1 MGQAAS
7 AAASSADSQRPEA
20 APSKARP
27 RKPLPKPPAPSQLP
41 TSITGKP
48 KSQPATNVL
57 FTDVRPQETA
67 KERSS
72 SERRLPG
79 LMEGMGAQP
88 KIRENRA
95 SYPRRSEK
103 KVDLASIPPK
113 PDRYPW
119 FVLESLHD
127 PLPDFDEDW
136 TLCPQDY
143 GRELGLRQVRNQMI
157 KEALLN
163 GRKCFY
169 RSSGNSL
176 APWVRS
182 GNGCC
187 YHPVTNADEVNEN
200 DIVFCEVQPRGY
212 FYAHKILSMSWYDAS
227 ESDSGKSV
235 PVYVIGNQKGHVNG
249 WCLRKHIYG
258 RLFEVIYSEKG

>member
-88 KIRENRA
+88 KIRQNRA
-95 SYPRRSEK
+95 RYPRRSK
-103 KVDLASIPPK
+103 NKVDLASIPKK
-113 PDRYPW
+113 PHDYPW

-127 PLPDFDEDW
+127 ALPDFDEDW
-136 TLCPQDY
+136 TLCPQNLK
-143 GRELGLRQVRNQMI
+143 RELELRQVRNQMI

-176 APWVRS
+176 APRVRS

-187 YHPVTNADEVNEN
+187 YHPVTNADEVNVN
-200 DIVFCEVQPRGY
+200 DIVFCEVQPGDRFFAHIIKKKWWHTWDRDEPPQWAFTISNIRG
-212 FYAHKILSMSWYDAS
+212 H
-227 ESDSGKSV
+227 E
-235 PVYVIGNQKGHVNG
+235 NG
-249 WCLRKHIYG
+249 WCYIEHIYG
-258 RLFEVIYSEKG
+258 KCVEVKW